1 MIPNTASSGSGV
13 LKNRKN
19 VVPGSALTIGVLA
32 QNNSRAVATRATGT
46 ATDTTRTGRDNLRMG
61 GKLSRTRQTTPV
73 AAKFEMW
80 LEIGS
85 HCPIS
90 SSDQSWSAMKAI
102 SRYVRGLRA
111 FEMPSPP

>member
-46 ATDTTRTGRDNLRMG
+46 
-61 GKLSRTRQTTPV
+61 RQTAHAQ
-73 AAKFEMW
+73 AATT
-80 LEIGS
+80 G
-85 HCPIS
+85 
-90 SSDQSWSAMKAI
+90 AI
-102 SRYVRGLRA
+102 SKIEPCGHVAPQRSVTATLPVVRPERA
-111 FEMPSPP
+111 RS